1 LRRECDRRGE
11 ADGGGNPAGHEA
23 NRRMINRGKK
33 MIFATGARKRGA
45 QFTIAKRATE
55 RDDSADD
62 PQEKK
67 RETGMNILQLKSQAR
82 KNAGANDVGD
92 NDRAGSEEADR
103 SPGIRRFHRRDK
115 AKTIGGND
123 FFEIR
128 SPAR

>member
-1 LRRECDRRGE
+1 
-11 ADGGGNPAGHEA
+11 
-23 NRRMINRGKK
+23 

-103 SPGIRRFHRRDK
+103 SPGIRRFHRSD
-115 AKTIGGND
+115 ND
-123 FFEIR
+123 WR
-128 SPAR
+128 K